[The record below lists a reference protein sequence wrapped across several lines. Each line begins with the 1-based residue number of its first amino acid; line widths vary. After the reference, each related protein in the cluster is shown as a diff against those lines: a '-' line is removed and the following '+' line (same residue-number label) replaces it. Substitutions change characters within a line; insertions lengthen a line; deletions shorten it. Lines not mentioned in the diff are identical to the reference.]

1 MSTNDETETTDTEV
15 EEVSSGA
22 ESTTDL
28 EAELREAKAQ
38 ADKLPAE
45 EADKDKTE
53 AVEESKDS
61 TLTTEVP
68 SHDLEWYKKAYEQST
83 TEALRLKG
91 ELDKKVEAPQV
102 TETSTETSDDSVLTP
117 EQLYVKQMLIKES
130 DEAFAGIVEKYP
142 SVKDPDTYK
151 RFSETAKIVSKT
163 IVDAEKRLPLA
174 KELYDKTAIIL
185 GLQADTS
192 DELGAALKDGASA
205 TRIAAATPGPA
216 PKSKVT
222 DEMVAANLKMYPNK
236 TRAEIIE
243 ELEPHIN

>member
-1 MSTNDETETTDTEV
+1 MSTNDETETEV
-15 EEVSSGA
+15 VDEVS
-22 ESTTDL
+22 TDL
-28 EAELREAKAQ
+28 EAELREAKAE

-53 AVEESKDS
+53 TVKGEESP

-68 SHDLEWYKKAYEQST
+68 PEHDLEWYKTAYEQST
-83 TEALRLKG
+83 KEGLRLKG
-91 ELDKKVEAPQV
+91 ELDKKVEPPAVSV
-102 TETSTETSDDSVLTP
+102 TPESDDSVLTP

-130 DEAFAGIVEKYP
+130 DDAFSEVLRRYP
-142 SVKDPDTYK
+142 QVKDPDTYK

-163 IVDAEKRLPLA
+163 IVDVEKRLPFA
-174 KELYDKTAIIL
+174 KELYAKTAVIM
-185 GLQADTS
+185 GLQADNS
-192 DELGAALKDGASA
+192 DELGAALKDGASSPRTA
-205 TRIAAATPGPA
+205 SSAPGPA

-222 DEMVAANLKMYPNK
+222 EEMIATNLKMYPNK